1 MRKEAHMSTPVYL
14 LVLAKG
20 YTEAWYQLS
29 KEEQDALW
37 AKVGEI
43 DKRAGAQ
50 FHVFC
55 NARWADEDLMAWGV
69 IEYPSME
76 ACVQKAKELEDMN
89 WWRYISAKTILGTKM
104 EE

>member
-1 MRKEAHMSTPVYL
+1 MSTPVYL
-14 LVLAKG
+14 LVLAQG

-29 KEEQDALW
+29 EEEQKNLW

-43 DKRAGAQ
+43 DKRAGAK

-55 NARWADEDLMAWGV
+55 NARWADENLLAWGV

-76 ACVQKAKELEDMN
+76 ALEQKVKELDAMN
-89 WWRYISAKTILGTKM
+89 WWRYVSVKTILGTKM